1 MGVRRAIVTTALGL
15 VGLGAVFNCSAGNT
29 GRAFGVSITLNTG
42 APDAGGGPAGTC
54 TNQTLSEQN
63 GATVRVV
70 CNSGQFVSISPVP
83 GAPFV
88 GTHGGAYSYHFG
100 SMQAGN
106 VAGVGEFAHG
116 AGSTASFRVFGVTE
130 VDGRLDLLISY

>member
-1 MGVRRAIVTTALGL
+1 MILTTALGL
-15 VGLGAVFNCSAGNT
+15 VGLGAVFNCSAGSA
-29 GRAFGVSITLNTG
+29 GRAFGVDIILNTG

-54 TNQTLSEQN
+54 INETLSEQN
-63 GATVRVV
+63 GATVRVA
-70 CNSGQFVSISPVP
+70 CASGQFVSISPVP

-100 SMQAGN
+100 STLRAGN
-106 VAGVGEFAHG
+106 AAGVGEFAHG

-130 VDGRLDLLISY
+130 ADGRLDLLISY